1 MKVNYN
7 TDIANSFGNVTIK
20 QFKNGVVVNEITKH
34 NEITDAG
41 ILSLLNSLVRNYSC
55 YLRGISVLVSEDT
68 SPSSTPEEYKF
79 YTFSA
84 ANIVSSGLTNP
95 YAEIRFYL
103 STNGEDVDEINGKYI
118 VGFKLLSRDNS
129 GTEID
134 FATVDM
140 SDTLPGTSTPVFN
153 PIEKT
158 SDVSILV
165 IWRIAIT
172 SIFTTSFS

>member
-20 QFKNGVVVNEITKH
+20 QLKNGVVVDEITKH

-41 ILSLLNSLVRNYSC
+41 ILSLLNSLVRNYNC
-55 YLRGISVLVSEDT
+55 YLRGISVLAVDDLT
-68 SPSSTPEEYKF
+68 NASTPDEYKF

-118 VGFKLLSRDNS
+118 VGFKLLGRDNS

-134 FATVDM
+134 FATVDIN
-140 SDTLPGTSTPVFN
+140 DIIPGTSTHVFTS
-153 PIEKT
+153 IQKT
-158 SDVSILV
+158 SETSILV